1 LLIGGGPSNPEDAS
15 MEFAAAVDQVIREN
29 LTKLRKPGVLF
40 IRPGYKSKGG
50 KLTDDP
56 AIVVTV
62 ANKRK
67 GVPASERIPAKVG
80 PYPTDV
86 RQASAMHRLRAADPE
101 LYAEVADSAPPEM
114 QRPIFPFERDATGQ
128 LVGPTLAA
136 ATAKVAARKP
146 QKPKLQPTPSPVPL
160 DPVSGQFTI
169 TCHASPDAG
178 WPTLKPFI
186 AGTQNRLTMAMYE
199 FTAPYIVQA
208 VATAVKQGSF
218 ALVLDDPHD
227 PTKRDQ
233 TEVQTH
239 DQLTQALGN
248 SMTFAWALEADD
260 PHVSAWVY
268 PSAYHI
274 KVVVRDGKAFWL
286 SSGNLNRTNQP
297 DIDPVKDPAAA
308 KPIVPNCDRD
318 WHVIV
323 EHEGLAATFEKIIA
337 QDLTIASKHQL
348 QGVTSAGIQAAIN
361 TQAVASPQLA
371 KVPKTYFAAERI
383 TGKMTLQ
390 PVLTPDN
397 YAKAILPLIRGTKQ
411 TFIMQTQYI
420 TPPKATPSPGP
431 SEGQS
436 DQVLEALIAVV
447 AELIKEG
454 KSVRLIMS
462 EFETQDKIE
471 LLRTR
476 GIFQKNIEIQHKVH
490 NKGMIIDDSIVVV
503 GSQNWSGQ
511 GVSTNR
517 DASLIIHNAGAAKY
531 WRQIFDHDWKNMV
544 EAGGLD

>member
-1 LLIGGGPSNPEDAS
+1 
-15 MEFAAAVDQVIREN
+15 MEFASAVDQVIRDN
-29 LTKLRKPGVLF
+29 LEKLRKPGVLF

-50 KLTDDP
+50 NVTDQP

-62 ANKRK
+62 SNKRK
-67 GVPASERIPAKVG
+67 GVPASERIPPKIG

-86 RQASAMHRLRAADPE
+86 RQASPMHRLRAADPA
-101 LYAEVADSAPPEM
+101 LYAEVADSAPPEL

-128 LVGPTLAA
+128 LVEPIVAA
-136 ATAKVAARKP
+136 AAAKVAAHKP
-146 QKPKLQPTPSPVPL
+146 PKPKLDPTPSPVPL
-160 DPVSGQFTI
+160 DPVTGQFTI

-186 AGTQNRLTMAMYE
+186 AGTQHRLTMAMYE

-208 VATAVKQGSF
+208 VTTDLKHRSL

-227 PTKRDQ
+227 PIKRDQ

-239 DQLTQALGN
+239 DQLTQALGK
-248 SMTFAWALEADD
+248 SMTFAWALEASD
-260 PHVSAWVY
+260 PHVSAWIY

-274 KVVVRDGKAFWL
+274 KVMVRDGKAFWL

-297 DIDPVKDPAAA
+297 DIDPVKNPAAA

-323 EHEGLAATFEKIIA
+323 EHEGLALAFEKIIE
-337 QDLTIASKHQL
+337 QDLTIASKHQA
-348 QGVTSAGIQAAIN
+348 QGMMMPAGIQAATN
-361 TQAVASPQLA
+361 TQALAPPQKA
-371 KVPKTYFAAERI
+371 KVPKTYFAPKTIA
-383 TGKMTLQ
+383 GNMTIQ

-397 YAKAILPLIRGTKQ
+397 FAQVIVPLIRGTKH
-411 TFIMQTQYI
+411 TFVMQTQYI
-420 TPPKATPSPGP
+420 TPPKSTPAPG
-431 SEGQS
+431 SAAAQS
-436 DQVLEALIAVV
+436 DQVLEALIAAIV
-447 AELIKEG
+447 ELIKEG
-454 KSVRLIMS
+454 RSVQLIMS

-471 LLRTR
+471 LLKAR
-476 GIFQKNIEIQHKVH
+476 GIPPQKIKIQHKVH
-490 NKGMIIDDSIVVV
+490 NKGMIIDSSIVVM

-517 DASLIIHNAGAAKY
+517 DASLVIHNADAAKY
-531 WRQIFDHDWKNMV
+531 WGQIFDHDLKNMV
-544 EAGGLD
+544 EAGGVD